1 MEQLKEF
8 RKSLGLTVSEFA
20 KEIKVS
26 KSLYEK
32 VENRF
37 RKPSRE
43 FMTKLKR
50 RFPQF
55 DTNIFFLESKITERD
70 K

>member
-20 KEIKVS
+20 DEMKAS

-32 VENRF
+32 VENGF

-43 FMTKLKR
+43 FMTKLKK

-55 DTNIFFLESKITERD
+55 DTNIFFLENEITNRE

>member
-1 MEQLKEF
+1 MEELKAF
-8 RKSLGLTVSEFA
+8 RISLGLTIIAFSN
-20 KEIKVS
+20 EIKVS

-32 VENRF
+32 VESGI

-43 FMTKLKR
+43 FITKLKNR
-50 RFPQF
+50 YPQF
-55 DTNIFFLESKITERD
+55 DTNILFVK

>member
-1 MEQLKEF
+1 MEALKTF
-8 RKSLGLTVSEFA
+8 RISLGLTIVGFA
-20 KEIKVS
+20 NELKMS

-32 VENRF
+32 VESGN

-43 FMTKLKR
+43 FITKLKNR
-50 RFPQF
+50 YPQF
-55 DTNIFFLESKITERD
+55 DTNLLFIK